1 VNMQTSGTVLVVDDS
16 PLICKTVSH
25 FIEPSGYTVLA
36 ATGGKEALQILSDQG
51 ERIDVVITDVIMPV
65 IDGVELMGK
74 IHELY
79 PDLPVILMTAYSN
92 IDIVIT
98 AIKKRAFD
106 LILKPVDAT
115 LLQQA
120 VEKAL
125 KQRYLLHL
133 EKNYLETLKLTVK
146 EKTRE
151 LRMKMTELEEAR
163 TTHATE
169 HEELK
174 ILFLKVQDIKEE
186 WERTMD
192 CIGDM
197 VLLVDPAG
205 KICRC
210 NHALRLFVGKSYTEI
225 LGSDW
230 RELFLSCSLTIRKT
244 FTTGTELHHP
254 PSGRWFIFTEYPF
267 TDRTESEKRG
277 TVITI
282 HDTTELKITMD
293 ALGKAY
299 KELQTSQ
306 AQVLHSEKMA
316 SIGQLAA
323 GVAHEI
329 NNPIGFVS
337 SNLATLGKYLER
349 LTGYVTSQTRI
360 VEHAASPAA
369 RKELAALRQELKID
383 RIIPDIGKLISESLD
398 GANRVRNIVKDLNTF
413 SRVDQGDSKVA
424 DLIECLESAITIVW
438 NELKYKTT
446 LNRNYGNIPPLS
458 CYPQQLNQ
466 VFMNLLV
473 NAGHS
478 IESRGLITITT
489 WSDNDTANVSIA
501 DTGCGIA
508 PEHLSRI
515 FEPFFTT
522 KEVGKGT
529 GLGLS
534 ISYDIIQK
542 HHGDITVEST
552 VGAGT
557 TFTVRLPLENAE
569 LQSERVLY
577 SSPDRRQQPVNE

>member
-1 VNMQTSGTVLVVDDS
+1 MNMQPSGTVLVVDDS
-16 PLICKTVSH
+16 PLICKTVCQV
-25 FIEPSGYTVLA
+25 FEPSGYNVLA
-36 ATGGKEALQILSDQG
+36 AMGGKEALQILADQG
-51 ERIDVVITDVIMPV
+51 ERVDVVITDVIMPA
-65 IDGVELMGK
+65 IDGVELLGK

-98 AIKKRAFD
+98 AIKRRAFD

-125 KQRYLLHL
+125 KQRNLLHL
-133 EKNYLETLKLTVK
+133 EKNYLETLKQTVQA
-146 EKTRE
+146 KTRE
-151 LRMKMTELEEAR
+151 LHLKMTELEEAR
-163 TTHATE
+163 TTQVVE

-174 ILFLKVQDIKEE
+174 ILFHKVQDIKDE

-197 VLLVDPAG
+197 VLLVDPVG
-205 KICRC
+205 KIRRC
-210 NHALRLFVGKSYTEI
+210 NQALRLFVGKGYMEI
-225 LGSDW
+225 LGTEW
-230 RELFLSCSLTIRKT
+230 KELFLNHSLTCGTT
-244 FTTGTELHHP
+244 FTSGTELHHL

-267 TDRTESEKRG
+267 TDRTENKTRG
-277 TVITI
+277 TVITL

-293 ALGKAY
+293 ALGNAY

-337 SNLATLGKYLER
+337 SNLGTLGKYLER
-349 LTGYVTSQTRI
+349 LTGFMASQERI
-360 VEHAASPAA
+360 VEHAATPEA
-369 RKELAALRQELKID
+369 RQELAALRRELKID
-383 RIIPDIGKLISESLD
+383 RIVPDLDKLISESLD
-398 GANRVRNIVKDLNTF
+398 GANRVRKIVKDLNSF
-413 SRVDQGDSKVA
+413 SRVDQGNSEVA
-424 DLIECLESAITIVW
+424 DLVECLESAVTIVW
-438 NELKYKTT
+438 NELKYKAT
-446 LNRNYGNIPPLS
+446 LNRNYGNIPPLN

-478 IESRGLITITT
+478 IENQGLITITT
-489 WSDNDTANVSIA
+489 WSDNGTANVSIA
-501 DTGCGIA
+501 DTGSGIA
-508 PEHLSRI
+508 PEHLTRI

-522 KEVGKGT
+522 KEAGKGT

-534 ISYDIIQK
+534 VSYDIIKK

-557 TFTVRLPLENAE
+557 TFTVRLPLENPE
-569 LQSERVLY
+569 LENGREEA
-577 SSPDRRQQPVNE
+577 REEMI

>member
-16 PLICKTVSH
+16 AFICKTVCH
-25 FIEPSGYTVLA
+25 AIEPSGYTVLTA
-36 ATGGKEALQILSDQG
+36 VGGKEALQILSDQG

-115 LLQQA
+115 LLQLA

-125 KQRYLLHL
+125 KQKNLLYL
-133 EKNYLETLKLTVK
+133 EKNYLETLKQTVK

-151 LRMKMTELEEAR
+151 LHVKMTELEEAR
-163 TTHATE
+163 TNQATE
-169 HEELK
+169 HEKLK
-174 ILFLKVQDIKEE
+174 VLFRKVQDIKEE
-186 WERTMD
+186 WERTMA

-197 VLLVDPAG
+197 LLLVDPAG
-205 KICRC
+205 KIRRC
-210 NHALRLFVGKSYTEI
+210 NQALRLFVGKSYMEI
-225 LGSDW
+225 LGTDW
-230 RELFLSCSLTIRKT
+230 RELFLTNSLT
-244 FTTGTELHHP
+244 TTTTLTGGAELHHA

-267 TDRTESEKRG
+267 TDRTENENRG

-293 ALGKAY
+293 ALEKAY
-299 KELQTSQ
+299 KELQATQ
-306 AQVLHSEKMA
+306 AQVLHNEKMA

-337 SNLATLGKYLER
+337 SNLGTLGKYLER
-349 LTGYVTSQTRI
+349 LTGFMTSQARI
-360 VEHAASPAA
+360 VEDAASPEAQQ
-369 RKELAALRQELKID
+369 ELAALRQLLKID

-398 GANRVRNIVKDLNTF
+398 GANRVHKIVQDLNIF
-413 SRVDQGDSKVA
+413 SRVDQGNSKVT
-424 DLIECLESAITIVW
+424 DLVECLESAITIVW
-438 NELKYKTT
+438 NELKYKAT
-446 LNRNYGNIPPLS
+446 LKRNYGNIPPIN

-478 IESRGLITITT
+478 IESQGLITITT
-489 WSDNDTANVSIA
+489 WSDKDKANVSIG

-508 PEHLSRI
+508 PEHLNRI

-542 HHGDITVEST
+542 HHGEITVEST

-557 TFTVRLPLENAE
+557 TFTVSLPLGNAE
-569 LQSERVLY
+569 
-577 SSPDRRQQPVNE
+577 P

>member
-1 VNMQTSGTVLVVDDS
+1 VNMQPSGTVLVVDDS
-16 PLICKTVSH
+16 PFICKTVCN
-25 FIEPSGYTVLA
+25 FIESSGCTVLS
-36 ATGGKEALQILSDQG
+36 ATCGKEALQIIADQG
-51 ERIDVVITDVIMPV
+51 ERVDVVITDVIMPV

-74 IHELY
+74 IHEML

-98 AIKKRAFD
+98 AIKTRAFD
-106 LILKPVDAT
+106 LILKPVDAN

-125 KQRYLLHL
+125 KQKNLLHL
-133 EKNYLETLKLTVK
+133 EKNYLETLKQTVK

-151 LRMKMTELEEAR
+151 LHLKMTELEEAR
-163 TTHATE
+163 TTQTTE

-174 ILFLKVQDIKEE
+174 ILFSKVQDIKDE

-197 VLLVDPAG
+197 VLLVDQSG
-205 KICRC
+205 EVRRC
-210 NHALRLFVGKSYTEI
+210 NQALRLFVGKGYMEI
-225 LGSDW
+225 LGADW
-230 RELFLSCSLTIRKT
+230 RELFLNHSLTSAT
-244 FTTGTELHHP
+244 DFTSGTELHHL

-267 TDRTESEKRG
+267 TARSGSETRG
-277 TVITI
+277 TVITL

-299 KELQTSQ
+299 QELQASQ

-329 NNPIGFVS
+329 NNPIGFIS
-337 SNLATLGKYLER
+337 SNLGTLGKYLER
-349 LTGYVTSQTRI
+349 LTGYMTSQARI
-360 VEHAASPAA
+360 IEHAASLEA
-369 RKELAALRQELKID
+369 RKELAVLHRELKID
-383 RIIPDIGKLISESLD
+383 RIMPDIGKLIDESQD
-398 GANRVRNIVKDLNTF
+398 GANRVRKIVKDLSTF
-413 SRVDQGDSKVA
+413 SRVDQENSELA
-424 DLIECLESAITIVW
+424 DLVECLESAVTIVW

-446 LNRNYGNIPPLS
+446 LNRNYGEIPPLK

-478 IESRGLITITT
+478 IENQGQITITT
-489 WSDNDTANVSIA
+489 WSDSDTAYVSIA
-501 DTGCGIA
+501 DTGCGIE
-508 PEHLSRI
+508 PEHLTRI

-534 ISYDIIQK
+534 ISYDIIKK
-542 HHGDITVEST
+542 HHGDITVESK

-557 TFTVRLPLENAE
+557 TFTVRLPLEH
-569 LQSERVLY
+569 
-577 SSPDRRQQPVNE
+577 PDI

>member
-1 VNMQTSGTVLVVDDS
+1 VNMQPSGTVLVVDDS
-16 PLICKTVSH
+16 PLICKTVCQ
-25 FIEPSGYTVLA
+25 FIEPSGCTVLS
-36 ATGGKEALQILSDQG
+36 ATDGKEALQILADRG
-51 ERIDVVITDVIMPV
+51 EMVDVVVTDVIMPV

-74 IHELY
+74 IHELH

-92 IDIVIT
+92 VEIVIT

-106 LILKPVDAT
+106 LILKPVDAN

-125 KQRYLLHL
+125 KQRNLLHL
-133 EKNYLETLKLTVK
+133 EKNYLETLKQTVK

-151 LRMKMTELEEAR
+151 LNLKMTELEEAR
-163 TTHATE
+163 TTQTTE

-174 ILFLKVQDIKEE
+174 ILFHKVQDIKDE

-197 VLLVDPAG
+197 LLLVDPAG
-205 KICRC
+205 KIRRC
-210 NHALRLFVGKSYTEI
+210 NQALRLFVGLGYMEI
-225 LGSDW
+225 LGTDW
-230 RELFLSCSLTIRKT
+230 RELFLNNSLTTGATIT
-244 FTTGTELHHP
+244 SGTELHHL

-267 TDRTESEKRG
+267 TDRSGNEKRG
-277 TVITI
+277 TVITL
-282 HDTTELKITMD
+282 HDTTELKTTMD

-299 KELQTSQ
+299 KELQASQ

-329 NNPIGFVS
+329 NNPIGFIS
-337 SNLATLGKYLER
+337 SNLGTLGKYLER
-349 LTGYVTSQTRI
+349 MTGFMNSQTGL
-360 VEHAASPAA
+360 VEHAASTEA
-369 RKELAALRQELKID
+369 RKELAALRRELKID
-383 RIIPDIGKLISESLD
+383 RIIPDIGKLIDESLD
-398 GANRVRNIVKDLNTF
+398 GANRVRKIVKDLSTF
-413 SRVDQGDSKVA
+413 SRVDQGNSEVA
-424 DLIECLESAITIVW
+424 DLEECLESAVTIVW

-446 LNRNYGNIPPLS
+446 LNRNYGKIPPLN

-478 IESRGLITITT
+478 IKEQGLITITT
-489 WSDNDTANVSIA
+489 WSDKDTANVSIA

-508 PEHLSRI
+508 PEHLTRI

-534 ISYDIIQK
+534 ISYDIIKK

-557 TFTVRLPLENAE
+557 TFTVRLPLKN
-569 LQSERVLY
+569 
-577 SSPDRRQQPVNE
+577 PDL

>member
-1 VNMQTSGTVLVVDDS
+1 MNMQTSGTVLVVDDS
-16 PLICKTVSH
+16 AFICKTVCH
-25 FIEPSGYTVLA
+25 AIEPSGYTVLTA
-36 ATGGKEALQILSDQG
+36 VGGKEALQILSDQG

-98 AIKKRAFD
+98 AIKKHAFD

-115 LLQQA
+115 LLQLA

-125 KQRYLLHL
+125 KQKNLLYL
-133 EKNYLETLKLTVK
+133 EKNYLETLKQTVK

-151 LRMKMTELEEAR
+151 LQMKMTELEEAR
-163 TTHATE
+163 TSQSTE
-169 HEELK
+169 HEK
-174 ILFLKVQDIKEE
+174 LKVLFRKVQVIKEE

-197 VLLVDPAG
+197 VLLVDPTG
-205 KICRC
+205 KIRRC
-210 NHALRLFVGKSYTEI
+210 NQALRLFVGKSYMEI
-225 LGSDW
+225 LGTDLQ
-230 RELFLSCSLTIRKT
+230 ELILTHSLTTR
-244 FTTGTELHHP
+244 TTLTSGTELFHA

-267 TDRTESEKRG
+267 TDRTENENRG

-293 ALGKAY
+293 ALGNAY
-299 KELQTSQ
+299 KELQATQ
-306 AQVLHSEKMA
+306 AQVLHNEKMA

-337 SNLATLGKYLER
+337 SNLGTLGKYLER
-349 LTGYVTSQTRI
+349 LTGFMTSQARI
-360 VEHAASPAA
+360 VEDAASPEAQQ
-369 RKELAALRQELKID
+369 ELATLRQSLKID

-398 GANRVRNIVKDLNTF
+398 GANRVHKIVQDLNTF
-413 SRVDQGDSKVA
+413 SRVDQGNSKVT
-424 DLIECLESAITIVW
+424 DLVACLESAITIVW
-438 NELKYKTT
+438 NELKYKAT
-446 LNRNYGNIPPLS
+446 LKRNYGNIPPIN

-478 IESRGLITITT
+478 IESQGLITITT
-489 WSDNDTANVSIA
+489 WSDNETANVSIG

-508 PEHLSRI
+508 PEHLNRI

-542 HHGDITVEST
+542 HHGEITVEST

-557 TFTVRLPLENAE
+557 TFTVKLPLGNAE
-569 LQSERVLY
+569 
-577 SSPDRRQQPVNE
+577 P

>member
-1 VNMQTSGTVLVVDDS
+1 MNIQPSGTVLVVDDS
-16 PLICKTVSH
+16 PLICKTVCQV
-25 FIEPSGYTVLA
+25 IEPSGYTVLA
-36 ATGGKEALQILSDQG
+36 ATGGKEALQILADRG
-51 ERIDVVITDVIMPV
+51 ERVDVVITDVIMPV

-106 LILKPVDAT
+106 LILKPVDST

-120 VEKAL
+120 VDRAL
-125 KQRYLLHL
+125 KQKNLLHL
-133 EKNYLETLKLTVK
+133 EKNYLETLKQTVR

-151 LRMKMTELEEAR
+151 LNLKMTELEEAR
-163 TTHATE
+163 TTQITE

-174 ILFLKVQDIKEE
+174 ILFRKVQEIKEE

-197 VLLVDPAG
+197 VLLVDPVG
-205 KICRC
+205 KIRRC
-210 NHALRLFVGKSYTEI
+210 NQALRLFVGLGYMEI
-225 LGSDW
+225 LGTDW
-230 RELFLSCSLTIRKT
+230 RDLFRDHSLTTETT
-244 FTTGTELHHP
+244 FTSGTELHHL

-267 TDRTESEKRG
+267 TDRTENKKRG
-277 TVITI
+277 TVIII
-282 HDTTELKITMD
+282 HDSTELKLTMD

-299 KELQTSQ
+299 KELQATQ
-306 AQVLHSEKMA
+306 AQVIHNEKMA

-337 SNLATLGKYLER
+337 SNLGTLGKYLER
-349 LTGYVTSQTRI
+349 LTSFMTSQARV
-360 VEHAASPAA
+360 VEDAASPEAQQ
-369 RKELAALRQELKID
+369 ELAALRQSLKID
-383 RIIPDIGKLISESLD
+383 RIVPDIGKLISESRD
-398 GANRVRNIVKDLNTF
+398 GTNRVHKIVQDLNTF
-413 SRVDQGDSKVA
+413 SRVDQGESKVT
-424 DLIECLESAITIVW
+424 DLIECLESAINIVL
-438 NELKYKTT
+438 NELKYKAT
-446 LNRNYGNIPPLS
+446 LKRDYGYIPPIN
-458 CYPQQLNQ
+458 CYPQKLNQ

-478 IESRGLITITT
+478 IESQGFITITT
-489 WSDNDTANVSIA
+489 WSDNDTAYVSIA

-508 PEHLSRI
+508 PEHLNRI

-534 ISYDIIQK
+534 ISYDIILK
-542 HHGDITVEST
+542 HHGQITVEST

-557 TFTVRLPLENAE
+557 TFTVRLPLVN
-569 LQSERVLY
+569 
-577 SSPDRRQQPVNE
+577 PDL

>member
-16 PLICKTVSH
+16 AFICKTVCH
-25 FIEPSGYTVLA
+25 AIEPSGYTVLTA
-36 ATGGKEALQILSDQG
+36 VGGKEALQILSDQG

-98 AIKKRAFD
+98 AIKKHAFD

-115 LLQQA
+115 LLQLA

-125 KQRYLLHL
+125 KQKNLLYL
-133 EKNYLETLKLTVK
+133 EKNYLETLKQTVK

-151 LRMKMTELEEAR
+151 LQMKMTELEEAR
-163 TTHATE
+163 TSQSTE
-169 HEELK
+169 HEK
-174 ILFLKVQDIKEE
+174 LKVLFRKVQVIKEE

-197 VLLVDPAG
+197 VLLVDPTG
-205 KICRC
+205 KIRRC
-210 NHALRLFVGKSYTEI
+210 NQALRLFVGKSYMEI
-225 LGSDW
+225 LGTDLQ
-230 RELFLSCSLTIRKT
+230 ELILTHSLTTR
-244 FTTGTELHHP
+244 TTLTSGTELFHA

-267 TDRTESEKRG
+267 TDRTENENRG

-293 ALGKAY
+293 ALGNAY
-299 KELQTSQ
+299 KELQATQ
-306 AQVLHSEKMA
+306 AQVLHNEKMA

-337 SNLATLGKYLER
+337 SNLGTLGKYLER
-349 LTGYVTSQTRI
+349 LTGFMTSQARI
-360 VEHAASPAA
+360 VEDAASPEAQQ
-369 RKELAALRQELKID
+369 ELATLRQSLKID

-398 GANRVRNIVKDLNTF
+398 GANRVHKIVQDLNTF
-413 SRVDQGDSKVA
+413 SRVDQGNSKVT
-424 DLIECLESAITIVW
+424 DLVACLESAITIVW
-438 NELKYKTT
+438 NELKYKAT
-446 LNRNYGNIPPLS
+446 LKRNYGNIPPIN

-478 IESRGLITITT
+478 IESQGLITITT
-489 WSDNDTANVSIA
+489 WSDNETANVSIG

-508 PEHLSRI
+508 PEHLNRI

-542 HHGDITVEST
+542 HHGEITVEST

-557 TFTVRLPLENAE
+557 TFTVKLPLGNAE
-569 LQSERVLY
+569 
-577 SSPDRRQQPVNE
+577 P

>member
-1 VNMQTSGTVLVVDDS
+1 MNMQPSGTVLVVDDS
-16 PLICKTVSH
+16 PLICKTVCQV
-25 FIEPSGYTVLA
+25 FEPSGYNVLA
-36 ATGGKEALQILSDQG
+36 AMGGKEALQILADQG
-51 ERIDVVITDVIMPV
+51 ERVDVVITDVIMPA
-65 IDGVELMGK
+65 IDGVELLGK

-98 AIKKRAFD
+98 AIKRRAFD

-125 KQRYLLHL
+125 KQRNLLHL
-133 EKNYLETLKLTVK
+133 EKNYLETLKQTVQA
-146 EKTRE
+146 KTRE
-151 LRMKMTELEEAR
+151 LHLKMTELEEAR
-163 TTHATE
+163 TTQVAE

-174 ILFLKVQDIKEE
+174 ILFHKVQDIKDE

-197 VLLVDPAG
+197 VLLVDPVG
-205 KICRC
+205 KIRRC
-210 NHALRLFVGKSYTEI
+210 NQALRLFVGKWYMEI
-225 LGSDW
+225 LGTEW
-230 RELFLSCSLTIRKT
+230 KELFLNHSITCGTN
-244 FTTGTELHHP
+244 FTSGTELHHL
-254 PSGRWFIFTEYPF
+254 PSGRWFILTEYPF
-267 TDRTESEKRG
+267 TDRMENKTRG
-277 TVITI
+277 TVITL

-293 ALGKAY
+293 ALGNAY

-337 SNLATLGKYLER
+337 SNLGTLGKYLER
-349 LTGYVTSQTRI
+349 LTGFMASQERI
-360 VEHAASPAA
+360 VEHAATPEA
-369 RKELAALRQELKID
+369 RQELAALRRELKID
-383 RIIPDIGKLISESLD
+383 RIVPDLDKLISESLD
-398 GANRVRNIVKDLNTF
+398 GANRVRKIVKDLNSF
-413 SRVDQGDSKVA
+413 SRVDQGNSEVA
-424 DLIECLESAITIVW
+424 DLVECLESAVTIVW
-438 NELKYKTT
+438 NELKYKAT
-446 LNRNYGNIPPLS
+446 LNRNYGNIPPLN

-478 IESRGLITITT
+478 IENQGLITITT
-489 WSDNDTANVSIA
+489 WSDNGTANVSIA
-501 DTGCGIA
+501 DTGSGIA
-508 PEHLSRI
+508 PEHLTRI

-522 KEVGKGT
+522 KEAGKGT

-534 ISYDIIQK
+534 VSYDIIKK

-557 TFTVRLPLENAE
+557 TFTVRLPLENPE
-569 LQSERVLY
+569 LENGREEA
-577 SSPDRRQQPVNE
+577 REEMI

>member
-1 VNMQTSGTVLVVDDS
+1 MQTSGTVLVVDDS
-16 PLICKTVSH
+16 PLICKTVCQV
-25 FIEPSGYTVLA
+25 IEPSGYTVLA
-36 ATGGKEALQILSDQG
+36 ATGGKEALQILADQG
-51 ERIDVVITDVIMPV
+51 ERVDVVITDVIMPA

-74 IHELY
+74 IHELH

-106 LILKPVDAT
+106 LILKPVDAA

-120 VEKAL
+120 VERAL
-125 KQRYLLHL
+125 KQKRLLHL
-133 EKNYLETLKLTVK
+133 EKNYLETLKQTVK

-151 LRMKMTELEEAR
+151 LNLKMSELEVAR
-163 TTHATE
+163 TTQITE

-174 ILFLKVQDIKEE
+174 ILFRKVQDIKDE

-197 VLLVDPAG
+197 VLLVDPVG
-205 KICRC
+205 KIRRC
-210 NHALRLFVGKSYTEI
+210 NQALRLFVGLGYMEI
-225 LGSDW
+225 LGTDW
-230 RELFLSCSLTIRKT
+230 RELFRDHSLTCGT
-244 FTTGTELHHP
+244 AFTSGTELHHQ
-254 PSGRWFIFTEYPF
+254 PSGRWFVFTEYPF
-267 TDRTESEKRG
+267 TDRTENETRG
-277 TVITI
+277 TVITL

-306 AQVLHSEKMA
+306 EQVLQSEKMA

-337 SNLATLGKYLER
+337 SNLGTLGKYLER
-349 LTGYVTSQTRI
+349 LSGFMTSQTRI
-360 VEHAASPAA
+360 VERAANPEA
-369 RKELAALRQELKID
+369 RQELAALRRELKID

-398 GANRVRNIVKDLNTF
+398 GANRVRKIVKDLNTF
-413 SRVDQGDSKVA
+413 SRVDHGNREVA
-424 DLIECLESAITIVW
+424 DLIECLESAVTIVW
-438 NELKYKTT
+438 NELKYKAT
-446 LNRNYGNIPPLS
+446 LNRNYGNIPPIN

-478 IESRGLITITT
+478 IESRGDITITT
-489 WSDNDTANVSIA
+489 WSDNRTANVSIA

-508 PEHLSRI
+508 QEHLTRI

-534 ISYDIIQK
+534 ISYDIIKK
-542 HHGDITVEST
+542 HHGDITVESK

-569 LQSERVLY
+569 LQ
-577 SSPDRRQQPVNE
+577 N

>member
-1 VNMQTSGTVLVVDDS
+1 VNMQPSGTVLVVDDS
-16 PLICKTVSH
+16 PLICKTVCQV
-25 FIEPSGYTVLA
+25 IEPSGYTVLA
-36 ATGGKEALQILSDQG
+36 ATGGKEALQILVDQG
-51 ERIDVVITDVIMPV
+51 ERVDVVITDVIMPV
-65 IDGVELMGK
+65 IGGVELMGK
-74 IHELY
+74 IHELF

-106 LILKPVDAT
+106 LILKPVDAN

-125 KQRYLLHL
+125 KQKNLLHL
-133 EKNYLETLKLTVK
+133 EKNYLQTLKQTVK

-151 LRMKMTELEEAR
+151 LNLKMTELEEAR
-163 TTHATE
+163 TTQITE

-174 ILFLKVQDIKEE
+174 ILFHKVQDIKDE

-192 CIGDM
+192 CIGDI
-197 VLLVDPAG
+197 VLLVDPEG
-205 KICRC
+205 KIRRC
-210 NHALRLFVGKSYTEI
+210 NQALRLFVGLGYMDI
-225 LGSDW
+225 LGTDW
-230 RELFLSCSLTIRKT
+230 RELFLNHSLTSGT
-244 FTTGTELHHP
+244 AFTSGTELHHK

-267 TDRTESEKRG
+267 TDRTENKTRG
-277 TVITI
+277 TVITL

-299 KELQTSQ
+299 KELQASQ
-306 AQVLHSEKMA
+306 AQVLQSEKMA

-329 NNPIGFVS
+329 NNPIGFIS
-337 SNLATLGKYLER
+337 SNLGTLGKYLER
-349 LTGYVTSQTRI
+349 LSGFMTSQTRI
-360 VEHAASPAA
+360 IEHAASPEA
-369 RKELAALRQELKID
+369 RQELAAFRRELKID
-383 RIIPDIGKLISESLD
+383 RIVPDIDKLIGESLD
-398 GANRVRNIVKDLNTF
+398 GANRVRKIVKDLNTF
-413 SRVDQGDSKVA
+413 SRVDKGNSEVA
-424 DLIECLESAITIVW
+424 DLVECLESAVTIVW
-438 NELKYKTT
+438 NELKYKVT
-446 LNRNYGNIPPLS
+446 LNRNYGTIPPLN

-478 IESRGLITITT
+478 IESQGLITITT
-489 WSDNDTANVSIA
+489 WSDNKTANVSIA
-501 DTGCGIA
+501 DNGCGID
-508 PEHLSRI
+508 PEHLNRI

-534 ISYDIIQK
+534 ISYDIIKK
-542 HHGDITVEST
+542 HHGDITVESM

-557 TFTVRLPLENAE
+557 TFTVRLPLENPE
-569 LQSERVLY
+569 L
-577 SSPDRRQQPVNE
+577 

>member
-1 VNMQTSGTVLVVDDS
+1 MQTSGTVLVVDDS
-16 PLICKTVSH
+16 AFICKTVCH
-25 FIEPSGYTVLA
+25 AIEPSGYTVLTA
-36 ATGGKEALQILSDQG
+36 VGGKEALQILSDQG

-98 AIKKRAFD
+98 AIKKHAFD

-115 LLQQA
+115 LLQLA

-125 KQRYLLHL
+125 KQKNLLYL
-133 EKNYLETLKLTVK
+133 EKNYLETLKQTVK

-151 LRMKMTELEEAR
+151 LQMKMTELEEAR
-163 TTHATE
+163 TSQSTE
-169 HEELK
+169 HEK
-174 ILFLKVQDIKEE
+174 LKVLFRKVQVIKEE

-197 VLLVDPAG
+197 VLLVDPTG
-205 KICRC
+205 KIRRC
-210 NHALRLFVGKSYTEI
+210 NQALRLFVGKSYMEI
-225 LGSDW
+225 LGTDLQ
-230 RELFLSCSLTIRKT
+230 ELILTHSLTTR
-244 FTTGTELHHP
+244 TTLTSGTELFHA

-267 TDRTESEKRG
+267 TDRTENENRG

-293 ALGKAY
+293 ALGNAY
-299 KELQTSQ
+299 KELQATQ
-306 AQVLHSEKMA
+306 AQVLHNEKMA

-337 SNLATLGKYLER
+337 SNLGTLGKYLER
-349 LTGYVTSQTRI
+349 LTGFMTSQARI
-360 VEHAASPAA
+360 VEDAASPEAQQ
-369 RKELAALRQELKID
+369 ELATLRQSLKID

-398 GANRVRNIVKDLNTF
+398 GANRVHKIVQDLNTF
-413 SRVDQGDSKVA
+413 SRVDQGNSKVT
-424 DLIECLESAITIVW
+424 DLVACLESAITIVW
-438 NELKYKTT
+438 NELKYKAT
-446 LNRNYGNIPPLS
+446 LKRNYGNIPPIN

-478 IESRGLITITT
+478 IESQGLITITT
-489 WSDNDTANVSIA
+489 WSDNETANVSIG

-508 PEHLSRI
+508 PEHLNRI

-542 HHGDITVEST
+542 HHGEITVEST

-557 TFTVRLPLENAE
+557 TFTVKLPLGNAE
-569 LQSERVLY
+569 
-577 SSPDRRQQPVNE
+577 P

>member
-1 VNMQTSGTVLVVDDS
+1 MHTSGTVLVVDDS
-16 PLICKTVSH
+16 PLICKTVCQ
-25 FIEPSGYTVLA
+25 FIEPSGCTVLA
-36 ATGGKEALQILSDQG
+36 ATGGKEALQILADRG
-51 ERIDVVITDVIMPV
+51 ERVDVVITDVIMPA

-125 KQRYLLHL
+125 KQKNLLHL
-133 EKNYLETLKLTVK
+133 EKNYLETLKETVK

-151 LRMKMTELEEAR
+151 LNLKMTELEEAR
-163 TTHATE
+163 TTRETE

-174 ILFLKVQDIKEE
+174 ILFRKVQDIKDE

-197 VLLVDPAG
+197 VLLADPAG
-205 KICRC
+205 KIRRC
-210 NHALRLFVGKSYTEI
+210 NQALRLFVGLGYMEI
-225 LGSDW
+225 LGTDW
-230 RELFLSCSLTIRKT
+230 RELFLSHSLTSVTT
-244 FTTGTELHHP
+244 FASGTELQHQ

-267 TDRTESEKRG
+267 TDRKESETHG
-277 TVITI
+277 TVITL
-282 HDTTELKITMD
+282 HDTTELKTTMD

-299 KELQTSQ
+299 KELQASQ

-329 NNPIGFVS
+329 NNPIGFIS
-337 SNLATLGKYLER
+337 SNLVTLGKYLER
-349 LTGYVTSQTRI
+349 LTGFMTSQARI
-360 VEHAASPAA
+360 VERAASPEA
-369 RKELAALRQELKID
+369 RKESAALYRELKID
-383 RIIPDIGKLISESLD
+383 RIVPDIGKLINESLD
-398 GANRVRNIVKDLNTF
+398 GANRVRKIVKDLSTF
-413 SRVDQGDSKVA
+413 SRVDQGNSEVA
-424 DLIECLESAITIVW
+424 DLVECLESAVTIVW
-438 NELKYKTT
+438 NELKYKAT
-446 LNRNYGNIPPLS
+446 LDRNYGKIPPLN
-458 CYPQQLNQ
+458 CFPQQLNQ

-478 IESRGLITITT
+478 IESQGDITITT
-489 WSDNDTANVSIA
+489 WSDNDTAYVSIA

-508 PEHLSRI
+508 QEHLTRI

-534 ISYDIIQK
+534 ISYDIIKK
-542 HHGDITVEST
+542 HHGDITVESS

-557 TFTVRLPLENAE
+557 TFTVRLPLENPE
-569 LQSERVLY
+569 L
-577 SSPDRRQQPVNE
+577 

>member
-1 VNMQTSGTVLVVDDS
+1 MNMQTSGTVLVVDDS
-16 PLICKTVSH
+16 AFICKTVCH
-25 FIEPSGYTVLA
+25 AIEPSGYTVLTA
-36 ATGGKEALQILSDQG
+36 VGGKEALQILSDQG

-115 LLQQA
+115 LLQLA

-125 KQRYLLHL
+125 KQKNLLYL
-133 EKNYLETLKLTVK
+133 EKNYLETLKQTVK

-151 LRMKMTELEEAR
+151 LQMKMTELEEAR
-163 TTHATE
+163 TSQSTE
-169 HEELK
+169 HEK
-174 ILFLKVQDIKEE
+174 LKVLFRKVQVIKEE

-197 VLLVDPAG
+197 VLLVDPTG
-205 KICRC
+205 KIRRC
-210 NHALRLFVGKSYTEI
+210 NQALRLFVGKSYMEI
-225 LGSDW
+225 LGTDLQ
-230 RELFLSCSLTIRKT
+230 ELILTHSLTTR
-244 FTTGTELHHP
+244 TTLTSGTELFHA

-267 TDRTESEKRG
+267 TDRTENENRG

-293 ALGKAY
+293 ALGNAY
-299 KELQTSQ
+299 KELQATQ
-306 AQVLHSEKMA
+306 AQVLHNEKMA

-337 SNLATLGKYLER
+337 SNLGTLGKYLER
-349 LTGYVTSQTRI
+349 LTGFMTSQARI
-360 VEHAASPAA
+360 VEDAASPEAQQ
-369 RKELAALRQELKID
+369 ELAALRQSLKID

-398 GANRVRNIVKDLNTF
+398 GANRVHKIVQDLNTF
-413 SRVDQGDSKVA
+413 SRVDQGNSKVT
-424 DLIECLESAITIVW
+424 DLVACLESAITIVW
-438 NELKYKTT
+438 NELKYKAT
-446 LNRNYGNIPPLS
+446 LKRNYGNIPPIN

-478 IESRGLITITT
+478 IESQGLITITT
-489 WSDNDTANVSIA
+489 WSDNETANVSIG

-508 PEHLSRI
+508 PEHLNRI

-542 HHGDITVEST
+542 HHGEITVEST

-557 TFTVRLPLENAE
+557 TFTVKLPLGNAE
-569 LQSERVLY
+569 
-577 SSPDRRQQPVNE
+577 P

>member
-1 VNMQTSGTVLVVDDS
+1 MNMQPSGTVLVVDDS
-16 PLICKTVSH
+16 PLICKTVCQV
-25 FIEPSGYTVLA
+25 IEPSGYTVLA
-36 ATGGKEALQILSDQG
+36 ATGGKEALQILVDQG
-51 ERIDVVITDVIMPV
+51 ERVDVVITDVIMPV
-65 IDGVELMGK
+65 IGGVELMGK
-74 IHELY
+74 IHELF

-106 LILKPVDAT
+106 LILKPVDAN

-125 KQRYLLHL
+125 KQKNLLHL
-133 EKNYLETLKLTVK
+133 EKNYLQTLKQTVK

-151 LRMKMTELEEAR
+151 LNLKMTELEEAR
-163 TTHATE
+163 TTQITE

-174 ILFLKVQDIKEE
+174 ILFHKVQDIKDE

-192 CIGDM
+192 CIGDI
-197 VLLVDPAG
+197 VLLVDPEG
-205 KICRC
+205 KIRRC
-210 NHALRLFVGKSYTEI
+210 NQALRLFVGLGYMDI
-225 LGSDW
+225 LGTDW
-230 RELFLSCSLTIRKT
+230 RELFLNHSLTSGT
-244 FTTGTELHHP
+244 AFTSGTELHHK

-267 TDRTESEKRG
+267 TDRTENKTRG
-277 TVITI
+277 TVITL

-299 KELQTSQ
+299 KELQASQ
-306 AQVLHSEKMA
+306 AQVLQSEKMA

-329 NNPIGFVS
+329 NNPIGFIS
-337 SNLATLGKYLER
+337 SNLGTLGKYLER
-349 LTGYVTSQTRI
+349 LSGFMTSQTRI
-360 VEHAASPAA
+360 IEHAASPEA
-369 RKELAALRQELKID
+369 RQELAAFRRELKID
-383 RIIPDIGKLISESLD
+383 RIVPDIDKLIGESLD
-398 GANRVRNIVKDLNTF
+398 GANRVRKIVKDLNTF
-413 SRVDQGDSKVA
+413 SRVDKGNSEVA
-424 DLIECLESAITIVW
+424 DLVECLESAVTIVW
-438 NELKYKTT
+438 NELKYKVT
-446 LNRNYGNIPPLS
+446 LNRNYGTIPPLN

-478 IESRGLITITT
+478 IESQGLITITT
-489 WSDNDTANVSIA
+489 WSDNKTANVSIA
-501 DTGCGIA
+501 DNGCGID
-508 PEHLSRI
+508 PEHLNRI

-534 ISYDIIQK
+534 ISYDIIKK
-542 HHGDITVEST
+542 HHGDITVESM

-557 TFTVRLPLENAE
+557 TFTVRLPLENPE
-569 LQSERVLY
+569 L
-577 SSPDRRQQPVNE
+577 

>member
-1 VNMQTSGTVLVVDDS
+1 MNMHSSGTVLVVDDS
-16 PLICKTVSH
+16 ALICKTVCH
-25 FIEPSGYTVLA
+25 AIEPSGYTVLTA
-36 ATGGKEALQILSDQG
+36 VGGKEALQILSDQG

-125 KQRYLLHL
+125 KQKNLLYL
-133 EKNYLETLKLTVK
+133 EKNYLETLKQTVK

-151 LRMKMTELEEAR
+151 LQMKMTELEEAR
-163 TTHATE
+163 TSQSTE
-169 HEELK
+169 HEK
-174 ILFLKVQDIKEE
+174 LKVLFRKVQEIKEE

-205 KICRC
+205 KIRRC
-210 NHALRLFVGKSYTEI
+210 NQALRLFVDKSYMEI
-225 LGSDW
+225 LGTDLQ
-230 RELFLSCSLTIRKT
+230 ELFLTHSLTTR
-244 FTTGTELHHP
+244 TTLTSGTELYHA

-267 TDRTESEKRG
+267 TDRTENENRG

-299 KELQTSQ
+299 KELQATQ
-306 AQVLHSEKMA
+306 AQVLHNEKMA

-337 SNLATLGKYLER
+337 SNLGTLGKYLER
-349 LTGYVTSQTRI
+349 LTGFMTSQARF
-360 VEHAASPAA
+360 VEDAASPEAQQ
-369 RKELAALRQELKID
+369 ELATLRQSLKID

-398 GANRVRNIVKDLNTF
+398 GANRVHKIVQDLNTF
-413 SRVDQGDSKVA
+413 SRVDQGNSKVT
-424 DLIECLESAITIVW
+424 DLVACLESAITIVW
-438 NELKYKTT
+438 NELKYKAT
-446 LNRNYGNIPPLS
+446 LKRNYGNIPPIN

-478 IESRGLITITT
+478 IESQGLITITT
-489 WSDNDTANVSIA
+489 WSDNETANVSIG

-508 PEHLSRI
+508 PEHLNRI

-522 KEVGKGT
+522 KDVGKGT

-542 HHGDITVEST
+542 HHGEITVEST

-557 TFTVRLPLENAE
+557 TFTVKLPLGNAE
-569 LQSERVLY
+569 
-577 SSPDRRQQPVNE
+577 P